1 MTQRVFIYVTIFK
14 CLAGFIKCKWRSRH
28 IGSEFLVLDGISQL
42 KTAPRGNRNIK
53 TVSWKTLGLKFYI
66 LCSYKCWTDRDKR
79 IDSIYPIMCDYM
91 WITGHEIKKSCS
103 SLSTRRLEH
112 GCRYFL
118 PSSHK
123 RPGEVRHCCC
133 WVMRF
138 GSLSALRLIP
148 KVLDRV
154 EVRSSVPA
162 KLWTPLLYGP
172 DLTNLLEPHHHCIN
186 ACNFMHFYPAVP
198 FNLK

>member
-1 MTQRVFIYVTIFK
+1 MLDRPWQKNRQYLSHHVWLYVNYRTWNKKASWSLTRVLT
-14 CLAGFIKCKWRSRH
+14 C
-28 IGSEFLVLDGISQL
+28 
-42 KTAPRGNRNIK
+42 
-53 TVSWKTLGLKFYI
+53 
-66 LCSYKCWTDRDKR
+66 CSDTEPNLH
-79 IDSIYPIMCDYM
+79 S
-91 WITGHEIKKSCS
+91 SCS

-138 GSLSALRLIP
+138 GSLSALRFIP

-172 DLTNLLEPHHHCIN
+172 DLTDLLEPHHHCIN